1 MATLDSAKRHCNDPA
16 IIELLPELI
25 PDPMLTE
32 RESRLLKSLI
42 ETHISEGKAVG
53 SRTLARVSGLDVSA
67 ATIRNVMADL
77 EEMGLISSTH
87 TSSGRIPTPAGYRV
101 FVDSMLQTKPIN
113 DQLLEQVRSQFETAP
128 DSQSMVESASN
139 MLSSITQLA
148 GIVTLPNTEIST
160 IEQIEFVGLSE
171 KRVLAVLVL
180 AHGEVQNRV
189 LTLDREYSRSELRDA
204 ANYLTEHFAGLDLH
218 GARTKLISELKEL
231 RSSMNSLM
239 ESAMSLGEQTLA
251 GDQSRSDY
259 VMVGQT
265 HLMGYE
271 ELSDVEKLRKLF
283 DSFSTK
289 SDILHI
295 LDRCASADGMQIF
308 IGQESGNAVLGDCS
322 VVTAPY
328 TIEGNVVGV
337 LGVIGPTRM
346 PYDRVIP
353 IVDITARLLGA
364 ALNSR

>member
-1 MATLDSAKRHCNDPA
+1 MIQGSTSLLISTSA
-16 IIELLPELI
+16 
-25 PDPMLTE
+25 MLSD
-32 RESRLLKSLI
+32 RESQLLKSLI
-42 ETHISEGKAVG
+42 ETHINEGKAVG
-53 SRTLARVSGLDVSA
+53 SRTLAKVSGLDVSA
-67 ATIRNVMADL
+67 ATIRNVMSDL
-77 EEMGLISSTH
+77 EEMGLISSMH
-87 TSSGRIPTPAGYRV
+87 TSSGRVPTPAGYRV
-101 FVDSMLQTKPIN
+101 FVDSMLQTQPIN
-113 DQLLEQVRSQFETAP
+113 DQLLQQVRTELDTAT
-128 DSQSMVESASN
+128 DSQALIESASV
-139 MLSSITQLA
+139 MLSSITRLA

-160 IEQIEFVGLSE
+160 IKQIEFVGLSE

-189 LTLDREYSRSELRDA
+189 LILDREYSRSELQEA
-204 ANYLTEHFAGLDLH
+204 ANYLTEHFAGLGLND
-218 GARTKLISELKEL
+218 ARRKLVSELQDL
-231 RSSMNSLM
+231 RTNMNSLM

-251 GDQSRSDY
+251 GDRAQSDY
-259 VMVGQT
+259 VMMGQT

-295 LDRCASADGMQIF
+295 LDRCAAADGMQIF
-308 IGQESGNAVLGDCS
+308 IGQESGNAIFDDCS

-328 TIEGNVVGV
+328 SVEGSVVGV

-353 IVDITARLLGA
+353 IVDLTARLLGA

>member
-1 MATLDSAKRHCNDPA
+1 
-16 IIELLPELI
+16 
-25 PDPMLTE
+25 MLSE
-32 RESRLLKSLI
+32 RESHLLKSLI
-42 ETHISEGKAVG
+42 ETHISEGQAVG
-53 SRTLARVSGLDVSA
+53 SRTLAKVSGLDVSA

-77 EEMGLISSTH
+77 EEMGLISSMH

-101 FVDSMLQTKPIN
+101 FVDSMLQTQPIT
-113 DQLLEQVRSQFETAP
+113 DQLLHQVRSQFDTAT
-128 DSQSMVESASN
+128 DSQALAESASS

-148 GIVTLPNTEIST
+148 GIVTLPNADVST

-171 KRVLAVLVL
+171 NRVLAVIVL

-189 LTLDREYSRSELRDA
+189 LRLDREYSRSELREA

-218 GARTKLISELKEL
+218 DARSKLVLELQDL
-231 RSSMNSLM
+231 RSSMNTLM
-239 ESAMSLGEQTLA
+239 ESAMSLGEQALA
-251 GDQSRSDY
+251 GDRARSDY

-265 HLMGYE
+265 QLMGYE

-295 LDRCASADGMQIF
+295 LDRCASADGIQIF
-308 IGQESGNAVLGDCS
+308 IGQESGNVIFDDCS

-328 TIEGNVVGV
+328 AVEGNPVGV

-353 IVDITARLLGA
+353 IVDVTARLLGA